1 MMAGQGEQ
9 QAESRASQH
18 VDHFVNLERRQNR
31 EGSVHIVRLSQSQSQ
46 GGSHM
51 SRVEKNRDLQL
62 EVEKLKR
69 ELRHA
74 KRKRASSY
82 SEEDLDDE

>member
-1 MMAGQGEQ
+1 MMAGRGQ
-9 QAESRASQH
+9 QHAESRASQH
-18 VDHFVNLERRQNR
+18 VDPFVYLERRQDR
-31 EGSVHIVRLSQSQSQ
+31 EGSAHTVHVGQSQSQ
-46 GGSHM
+46 GESHM
-51 SRVEKNRDLQL
+51 SHAEKNRDSQL

-82 SEEDLDDE
+82 SDDDPDEE